1 MMSADS
7 ALSHTSG
14 TEPRHCFIPHIE
26 TCISFSLD
34 IRRTLNLLR
43 CEIDDEIQTAIQN
56 FPIRKYVAVVRT
68 YENTPLPGCIYHRA
82 GLRLL
87 QQGTPE
93 SMMEFCFESWHTMCF
108 PVASETD
115 RPLNRSPFRINKPLP
130 WDGCY
135 HLSCM
140 GPIVYIPRGH
150 FDYADAFVMDMYSD
164 GPFYEDTRVARAQHA
179 KANRSSQ
186 TGDIVEDLCPSSP
199 SVRKVVEEAES
210 LDNSSR
216 ENTSI
221 EPSSLLA
228 QSAPRSN
235 AKALRFYKDRSTVRL
250 AEAFDELSDE
260 SFIGSESD
268 AESQSER
275 WFSAEEGFSTD
286 EEENKSFNDSH
297 YIDDT
302 IPRMNH
308 ISKVSTS
315 FDGYNADGS
324 IVPVVNFSL
333 DLSGIPSLLSVDEY
347 SKDYDM
353 LDALVRKCRERS
365 TPANVEED
373 DGEQSGSSLLCI
385 EGALYFEQSTTS
397 ESTTSETSH
406 TSLKEASNEGAVS
419 NTDLG
424 ASKSSKPILKS
435 KRVRRF
441 LLRIF
446 SKLNTGK
453 QPLRT

>member
-7 ALSHTSG
+7 ALPHTSG

-26 TCISFSLD
+26 TCVSFSLD
-34 IRRTLNLLR
+34 VRRTLNLLR
-43 CEIDDEIQTAIQN
+43 CEIDDEIETAIQN

-68 YENTPLPGCIYHRA
+68 YENTPLPGCMYHRA

-93 SMMEFCFESWHTMCF
+93 SMMEFCFESHTMCF

-115 RPLNRSPFRINKPLP
+115 LPLNRSPFRTNKPLP

-135 HLSCM
+135 HVSCM
-140 GPIVYIPRGH
+140 DRIVYIPLGH
-150 FDYADAFVMDMYSD
+150 FDYANAFVMDMYSD
-164 GPFYEDTRVARAQHA
+164 DPSDEDTGVARAQHA
-179 KANRSSQ
+179 KANGSSQ

-216 ENTSI
+216 ENRSI
-221 EPSSLLA
+221 DHEPSSLLA
-228 QSAPRSN
+228 QSAPRSD
-235 AKALRFYKDRSTVRL
+235 AKPLRFYSSTVRL
-250 AEAFDELSDE
+250 AESLDELSDE

-268 AESQSER
+268 ADSQSES

-286 EEENKSFNDSH
+286 EEENNSLNDSH

-308 ISKVSTS
+308 ISEVSTS

-365 TPANVEED
+365 TPVNVKED
-373 DGEQSGSSLLCI
+373 DGEQSGSSLLCT
-385 EGALYFEQSTTS
+385 EGALDSEQSTTS
-397 ESTTSETSH
+397 STTSETSH
-406 TSLKEASNEGAVS
+406 ISLKETSNECVVS

-424 ASKSSKPILKS
+424 ASKQAKRSKLKLKS
-435 KRVRRF
+435 SRVGR
-441 LLRIF
+441 LVSRIF
-446 SKLNTGK
+446 STLNTGK
-453 QPLRT
+453 

>member
-1 MMSADS
+1 MSVDS

-34 IRRTLNLLR
+34 VRRTLNLLC
-43 CEIDDEIQTAIQN
+43 CEIDDEIETAIQN
-56 FPIRKYVAVVRT
+56 FPIRKYAAVVRT
-68 YENTPLPGCIYHRA
+68 CENIPLPGCIYHRA

-93 SMMEFCFESWHTMCF
+93 SMMEFCFESHTMCF
-108 PVASETD
+108 PVASEN
-115 RPLNRSPFRINKPLP
+115 RPLNRSPFRTNKPLP

-135 HLSCM
+135 HVSCM
-140 GPIVYIPRGH
+140 DRIVYIPRGH
-150 FDYADAFVMDMYSD
+150 FDYANAFVMDMYSD
-164 GPFYEDTRVARAQHA
+164 DASDEDTGVARAQHA
-179 KANRSSQ
+179 KANGSSQ
-186 TGDIVEDLCPSSP
+186 TGDIVENLCPSSP

-216 ENTSI
+216 ENRSI

-228 QSAPRSN
+228 QSALRSD
-235 AKALRFYKDRSTVRL
+235 AKPLRFYSSTVRL
-250 AEAFDELSDE
+250 AESLDELSDE

-268 AESQSER
+268 SDADSQSES

-286 EEENKSFNDSH
+286 EEENNSLNDSH

-308 ISKVSTS
+308 ISEVSTS

-347 SKDYDM
+347 SKDYGM

-365 TPANVEED
+365 TPTNVEEG
-373 DGEQSGSSLLCI
+373 DGEQSRSSLLCT
-385 EGALYFEQSTTS
+385 EGALDSEQSTTS
-397 ESTTSETSH
+397 STTSETSH
-406 TSLKEASNEGAVS
+406 TFLKETSNECAVS

-441 LLRIF
+441 LLRVF

-453 QPLRT
+453 EPLRT

>member
-68 YENTPLPGCIYHRA
+68 YENIPFPGCIYHRA

-87 QQGTPE
+87 QQ
-93 SMMEFCFESWHTMCF
+93 
-108 PVASETD
+108 VAPETD
-115 RPLNRSPFRINKPLP
+115 LPLNHSPFRFNNPPL
-130 WDGCY
+130 WDGSY
-135 HLSCM
+135 HVSCM
-140 GPIVYIPRGH
+140 DRIVCIPRGH
-150 FDYADAFVMDMYSD
+150 FDYADAFVMTMYSD
-164 GPFYEDTRVARAQHA
+164 DPSYEDTRVARAQQA
-179 KANRSSQ
+179 KANGSSQ
-186 TGDIVEDLCPSSP
+186 TEDIVEDLCPSSP

-216 ENTSI
+216 ENRSI

-228 QSAPRSN
+228 QSAPRSDT
-235 AKALRFYKDRSTVRL
+235 KALRFYKDRNTVRL
-250 AEAFDELSDE
+250 EEAFDELSDE
-260 SFIGSESD
+260 CFIGSESD
-268 AESQSER
+268 ADSQSAES

-286 EEENKSFNDSH
+286 EGENNSLNDSH

-302 IPRMNH
+302 IPLMNH

-353 LDALVRKCRERS
+353 LDALVRKCRESS

-385 EGALYFEQSTTS
+385 EGALDFEQSTTS
-397 ESTTSETSH
+397 STTSETSH
-406 TSLKEASNEGAVS
+406 NSLKEASNECAVS

-424 ASKSSKPILKS
+424 ASKQAKRSKPTLKS
-435 KRVRRF
+435 SRVGRF
-441 LLRIF
+441 LLRVF

-453 QPLRT
+453 